1 MKKNRGALKARA
13 PFVTYSKILLLQ
25 LHPLRQPLQAI
36 QKVDIH
42 QEEGEAQERPT
53 N

>member
-13 PFVTYSKILLLQ
+13 PFVTYSKIELLQ
-25 LHPLRQPLQAI
+25 LHPLRQPLLTI

-42 QEEGEAQERPT
+42 QEEEEAQAHPK